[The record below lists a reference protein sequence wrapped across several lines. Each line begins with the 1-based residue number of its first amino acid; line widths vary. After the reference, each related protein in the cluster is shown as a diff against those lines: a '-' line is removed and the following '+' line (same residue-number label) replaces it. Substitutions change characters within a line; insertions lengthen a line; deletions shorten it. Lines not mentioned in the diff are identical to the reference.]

1 MSDFKGEQRCDQ
13 GMEERRCRR
22 EGGGAA
28 RINII
33 IVSTGWKGV
42 CGILSQ
48 SDWCR
53 TVLIDSCMERHD
65 NFKEL
70 SPVSASQSSSISD
83 GQAGM

>member
-1 MSDFKGEQRCDQ
+1 MSDLKGEQRCDQ

-33 IVSTGWKGV
+33 IVSAGWKEV

-48 SDWCR
+48 SAWCR
-53 TVLIDSCMERHD
+53 IVLIDSWMERHD
-65 NFKEL
+65 NFNEL
-70 SPVSASQSSSISD
+70 SPVSASQSGSISD
-83 GQAGM
+83 GQVGM